1 VTKRSLGILIADDE
15 AVIRMGLRK
24 MLERM
29 GHRVVGA
36 ARDGAE
42 AVDLARRTKPDLVIL
57 DIKMPRMDGLEAA
70 EAIAGERAVPIL
82 ILTAYSDRELVER
95 AATLAV
101 HGYLVK
107 PIREVDLSSTV
118 DIGLARFHEWQTL
131 QQEAVNL
138 EDALATRDVVAEAK
152 RLLMTSQGMTEQ
164 QAFLHI
170 QRRSR
175 EERRTMREVA
185 EETLKRHPGD

>member
-1 VTKRSLGILIADDE
+1 MMRSLGILIADDE

-36 ARDGAE
+36 ARDGTE
-42 AVDLARRTKPDLVIL
+42 AVALARSTRPDLVIL
-57 DIKMPRMDGLEAA
+57 DIKMPCLDGLEAA

-95 AATLAV
+95 AATLSV

-107 PIREVDLSSTV
+107 PIREVDLSSTM
-118 DIGLARFHEWQTL
+118 DIGLARFSEWQAL
-131 QQEAVNL
+131 QQEAANL
-138 EDALATRDVVAEAK
+138 EDALATRDLVGEAK
-152 RLLMTSQGMTEQ
+152 RLLMISQGLTEQ
-164 QAFLHI
+164 QAFLSI
-170 QRRSR
+170 QHRSR
-175 EERRTMREVA
+175 EERRTMRQVA
-185 EETLKRHPGD
+185 EETLNRPQDH